1 MTIVEIT
8 GGMLRA
14 ARTSGHTKVGAGPIQ
29 YRWTQLLDAI
39 YSSCRKPRN
48 SAIATPMMAAKTISS
63 RSNHVFV
70 TKSPRD
76 HCEHQQREN
85 EEGHILQPSHHLSWL
100 LRGHT
105 KGSVGLFPPPALSE
119 RRHRGLARRGVAVRQ
134 RAVLSVPERP
144 HPWRTDRR
152 RVHLHDAAD
161 DFALAVNVKS
171 SSLPSPEGRLAET
184 RFRTSTLASSS
195 APSPRGLPE
204 DVTRN
209 IRGDLYSPRV

>member
-29 YRWTQLLDAI
+29 YRWTELLDAI

-63 RSNHVFV
+63 RSNHAFV

-85 EEGHILQPSHHLSWL
+85 EERHMRPRQGQ
-100 LRGHT
+100 RGAI
-105 KGSVGLFPPPALSE
+105 PA
-119 RRHRGLARRGVAVRQ
+119 
-134 RAVLSVPERP
+134 
-144 HPWRTDRR
+144 
-152 RVHLHDAAD
+152 
-161 DFALAVNVKS
+161 
-171 SSLPSPEGRLAET
+171 
-184 RFRTSTLASSS
+184 ASS
-195 APSPRGLPE
+195 
-204 DVTRN
+204 
-209 IRGDLYSPRV
+209 

>member
-1 MTIVEIT
+1 MTIVDFT

-29 YRWTQLLDAI
+29 YRWTELLDAI

-100 LRGHT
+100 PRGHT

-134 RAVLSVPERP
+134 RAIFVLPEGEV
-144 HPWRTDRR
+144 DRAAA
-152 RVHLHDAAD
+152 VLHDARATT
-161 DFALAVNVKS
+161 AVGASYSGVNRS
-171 SSLPSPEGRLAET
+171 STCKLHQT
-184 RFRTSTLASSS
+184 K
-195 APSPRGLPE
+195 
-204 DVTRN
+204 
-209 IRGDLYSPRV
+209 